1 MYLSVDG
8 RDGAGADRNGRRDE
22 LPAKAEQTAGDLVN
36 VERGCFCAGATSEQN
51 RKNSTGRVSLAPEQK
66 FKNMMPATAV
76 CCLLWCLFKILAQTF
91 GHKSVSYPGGDA
103 AIRRLLKKSQVH
115 PELFLDCLGF
125 TG

>member
-36 VERGCFCAGATSEQN
+36 VERGGFCAGATSEQN
-51 RKNSTGRVSLAPEQK
+51 RNNSTGRVSLASEQK
-66 FKNMMPATAV
+66 FKNTMPGTAV

-91 GHKSVSYPGGDA
+91 GHKSVKSFVTSTLRTVVLSW
-103 AIRRLLKKSQVH
+103 RRCSHSKVIKEVAGTS
-115 PELFLDCLGF
+115 
-125 TG
+125 